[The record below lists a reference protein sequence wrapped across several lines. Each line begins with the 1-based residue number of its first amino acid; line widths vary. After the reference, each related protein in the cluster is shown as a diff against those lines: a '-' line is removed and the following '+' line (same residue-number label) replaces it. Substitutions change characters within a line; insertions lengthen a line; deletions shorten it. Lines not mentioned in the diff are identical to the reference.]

1 MLNHLHLLFF
11 WLFKTQTG
19 IVKISGS
26 PPKYFLDGADL
37 PQLIKVTIL
46 INYKPTSS
54 RQDLLN
60 NEVVLIR
67 EAVVFM

>member
-1 MLNHLHLLFF
+1 M
-11 WLFKTQTG
+11 
-19 IVKISGS
+19 KISGS
-26 PPKYFLDGADL
+26 PPKYFLAGADL

-46 INYKPTSS
+46 FNYKPTPS

-60 NEVVLIR
+60 NELVLIR